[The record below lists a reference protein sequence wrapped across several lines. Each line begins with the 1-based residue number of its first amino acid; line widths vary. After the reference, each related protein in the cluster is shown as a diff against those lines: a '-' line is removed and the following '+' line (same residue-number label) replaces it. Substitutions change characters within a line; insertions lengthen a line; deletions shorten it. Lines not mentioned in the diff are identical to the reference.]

1 MRPSSRVA
9 PAPLVGME
17 GGGGGW
23 GGGASP
29 LSVNGSGGVEGAV
42 EARRRTMGMR
52 TTIGMRTTMGMRMT
66 ARTTRRRRT
75 SKPLDVH
82 KGLLEMPLKC
92 LRELAITDSHK
103 EGVP

>member
-1 MRPSSRVA
+1 
-9 PAPLVGME
+9 
-17 GGGGGW
+17 
-23 GGGASP
+23 
-29 LSVNGSGGVEGAV
+29 
-42 EARRRTMGMR
+42 MR

-66 ARTTRRRRT
+66 TRTTRRRRR
-75 SKPLDVH
+75 SKPLDVLTDVYFIQGH